1 MSAEV
6 GTPPA
11 EAELR
16 AMKVSALKKLAKE
29 AGVGEAE
36 LEEADDADDVKATLI
51 ELIVDKMRE
60 EHGAGGADSAAELEA
75 QKQEKLKQLREELGA
90 MKPSAL
96 KKRAK
101 EAGVEEEKLEE
112 ADDAEDVKG
121 TLVELIVE
129 KARDESQDPPSTAV
143 KPHFSA
149 ADSGGSKAERFKA
162 LFGGKHCMFSY
173 NWAVQEQVKA
183 ARSEVGAAG
192 VPTWMDIDGE
202 PARGLLLSPFSP
214 SSR

>member
-1 MSAEV
+1 
-6 GTPPA
+6 
-11 EAELR
+11 
-16 AMKVSALKKLAKE
+16 
-29 AGVGEAE
+29 
-36 LEEADDADDVKATLI
+36 
-51 ELIVDKMRE
+51 
-60 EHGAGGADSAAELEA
+60 
-75 QKQEKLKQLREELGA
+75 

-101 EAGVEEEKLEE
+101 EAGVDEEKLEG

-129 KARDESQDPPSTAV
+129 KARDESQDPPSTVV

-149 ADSGGSKAERFKA
+149 VDSGRSKAERFKA

-202 PARGLLLSPFSP
+202 PARGCLPSLLARELAPGEGLPCSPRAP
-214 SSR
+214 EGCVDRRGVGPAQAE